1 MPHFCGRMAQE
12 LQQDVWK
19 TDPEW
24 FRPWFNTEA
33 YHRLYGHRSEEEA
46 DRLVQALLNQEGL
59 TPKGRVLDAGCGAG
73 RHARAFFHRGWDVH
87 AFDLSEASIAAA
99 VNHPQ
104 VPANDKLQFKVHD
117 LRDLDDQPEWHGAF
131 DLVANF
137 FTSLG
142 YFDEPKAMERIV
154 GHFAAFLKPG
164 GHLLVDYL
172 NPEAVAQQLVP
183 QERLTKEG
191 TTFDIHRR
199 IHQGWIEKSI
209 QYTWNGELCH
219 HVERVQALTKS
230 AFQSALSDAGLE
242 VSHVWGDYALS
253 GWTPDSP
260 RTMILAHKPTN
271 T

>member
-1 MPHFCGRMAQE
+1 MPHFCGRMSQE
-12 LQQDVWK
+12 LQRDVWK
-19 TDPEW
+19 TDPDW

-46 DRLVQALLNQEGL
+46 NRLVQALLNQESL
-59 TPKGRVLDAGCGAG
+59 TTQGRVLDAGCGAG
-73 RHARAFFHRGWDVH
+73 RHARAFFQHGWEVC

-99 VNHPQ
+99 VNHLL
-104 VPANDKLQFKVHD
+104 VPANDKLQFQVYD
-117 LRDLDDQPEWHGAF
+117 LRELADRPDWHGSF
-131 DLVANF
+131 DLVTNF

-142 YFDEPKAMERIV
+142 YFDEPQAMERIV
-154 GHFAAFLKPG
+154 GHFAVCLKPG

-183 QERLTKEG
+183 QEHLTKEG
-191 TTFDIHRR
+191 TTFEIHRR

-209 QYTWNGELCH
+209 QYTWNGKSCH

-230 AFQSALSDAGLE
+230 EFQSALSDSGLE
-242 VSHVWGDYALS
+242 VSHVWGDYELS
-253 GWTPDSP
+253 EWTPDSP
-260 RTMILAHKPTN
+260 RTMILAHKSTD

>member
-1 MPHFCGRMAQE
+1 MPHFCGRMSQE
-12 LQQDVWK
+12 LQRDLWK
-19 TDPEW
+19 TDPDW

-46 DRLVQALLNQEGL
+46 NRLVQALLNQESL
-59 TPKGRVLDAGCGAG
+59 TTQGRVLDAGCGAG
-73 RHARAFFHRGWDVH
+73 RHARAFFQHGWEVC

-99 VNHPQ
+99 VNHLL
-104 VPANDKLQFKVHD
+104 VPANDKLQFQVHD
-117 LRDLDDQPEWHGAF
+117 LRELADRPDWHGSF
-131 DLVANF
+131 DLVTNF

-142 YFDEPKAMERIV
+142 YFDEPQAMERIV
-154 GHFAAFLKPG
+154 GHFAVCLKPG

-183 QERLTKEG
+183 QEHLTKEG
-191 TTFDIHRR
+191 TTFEIHRR

-209 QYTWNGELCH
+209 QYTWNGKSCH

-230 AFQSALSDAGLE
+230 EFQSALSDSGLE
-242 VSHVWGDYALS
+242 VSHVWGDYELS
-253 GWTPDSP
+253 EWTPDSP
-260 RTMILAHKPTN
+260 RTMILAHKSTD

>member
-1 MPHFCGRMAQE
+1 MPHFCGRMSQE
-12 LQQDVWK
+12 LQRDVWK

-46 DRLVQALLNQEGL
+46 DKLVQALLNQKVL
-59 TPKGRVLDAGCGAG
+59 PSQGRVLEAGCGAG
-73 RHARAFFHRGWDVH
+73 RHARAFFQCGWEVC

-99 VNHPQ
+99 ANHPI
-104 VPANDKLQFKVHD
+104 VPANDKLQFLVHD
-117 LRDLDDQPEWHGAF
+117 LRELDGQTDWHGAF
-131 DLVANF
+131 HLVTNF

-142 YFDEPKAMERIV
+142 YFDEPQAMERIL
-154 GHFAAFLKPG
+154 GHFASFLKPG

-183 QERLTKEG
+183 QERVIKEG
-191 TTFDIHRR
+191 ITFDIQRR

-209 QYTWNGELCH
+209 QYTWNGEPCH

-230 AFQSALSDAGLE
+230 AFQSALSVSGLE

-253 GWTPDSP
+253 EWTPGSP

-271 T
+271 L